1 MSNKNK
7 SKIRHKKYNP
17 NKHARSETAVFD
29 AINLSMPINTE
40 RQNRLAV
47 GIRTSLEAFTNG
59 VAEKAHFDTLA
70 STVDLAMMLNSN
82 IFNAPDDFVYGVKLA
97 RDAMIRC
104 RERYIRTKKLGLD
117 GEALTALKFAID
129 LHEEQLK
136 HVTGAELLKLLK
148 KRDDHIRSGNYYKGG
163 VAA

>member
-1 MSNKNK
+1 MKK
-7 SKIRHKKYNP
+7 RTKKYNP
-17 NKHARSETAVFD
+17 NKHARSATSAFD
-29 AINLSMPINTE
+29 AINLSRPIDIE

-47 GIRTSLEAFTNG
+47 GIIASLEAFTKG
-59 VAEKAHFDTLA
+59 VAEKSHFDTLA
-70 STVDLAMMLNSN
+70 STVDLSM
-82 IFNAPDDFVYGVKLA
+82 IFSQNLFDKAYMDEINLA

-104 RERYIRTKKLGLD
+104 RERYIRIKKLGLD
-117 GEALTALKFAID
+117 GEALTALKFVIS

-136 HVTGAELLKLLK
+136 HVTGAEVIHHLK